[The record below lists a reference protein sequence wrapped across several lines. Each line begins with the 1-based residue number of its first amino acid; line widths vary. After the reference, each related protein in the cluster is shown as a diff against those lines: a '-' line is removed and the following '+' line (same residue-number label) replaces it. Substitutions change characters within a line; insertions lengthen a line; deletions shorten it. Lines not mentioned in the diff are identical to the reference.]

1 MCISI
6 NSTTQKTECKA
17 HELQP
22 YTRTQKK
29 QPPTVLLIPD
39 DVAVHVRVALLGGSS
54 RDRMEFKT
62 VFEADF
68 KFADTVG
75 TVEDAFAR
83 FMSRRVKF
91 VTPGGPPGCTE
102 RVLYDRA
109 EPLYSVGHPRFM
121 DAALGLRKKDFSLFL
136 RCFDDPKAPVAEAP
150 LLGP

>member
-1 MCISI
+1 MTSPLADI
-6 NSTTQKTECKA
+6 
-17 HELQP
+17 
-22 YTRTQKK
+22 
-29 QPPTVLLIPD
+29 
-39 DVAVHVRVALLGGSS
+39 AVHVRVALLGGSS

-75 TVEDAFAR
+75 TVEDAVAR

-91 VTPGGPPGCTE
+91 VTPGGPPRGYGE

-136 RCFDDPKAPVAEAP
+136 RCFDDPKAPVAQAP